1 MLINQIYIILILIL
15 YMEVGSHNKKD
26 AKEASKV
33 KANQRIMFKYFRK
46 KP

>member
-1 MLINQIYIILILIL
+1 MLKILIYIILYLIL
-15 YMEVGSHNKKD
+15 YMEVGSYTKKD

-46 KP
+46 KS